1 MRFSVYL
8 IEDVEKDLFDVYRY
22 VAQNDSIE
30 HTDNLLDKL
39 EKKILSLETMPQ
51 RGHVPLELERIGVVE
66 YREIFYKPYRII
78 YQIIESRIYVHCI
91 LDGRRD
97 LQDLLQQRILR

>member
-1 MRFSVYL
+1 MRFFVYL

-30 HTDNLLDKL
+30 HTDNLLGKL